1 MTPIKQTVYL
11 PVKIEDELPTQEV
24 CALNE
29 HNMLVGHLKHL
40 GKGVIR
46 PIVYVEDEHQEMGN
60 ITHWLKKQEGYFF
73 TPEQLNQFIS
83 NVIKDTLDTA
93 AEKAYALVKDHDLYV
108 REYVGTK
115 YSIDI
120 DMSEDSPLQYG
131 CSVITDKE
139 SITSTFDITY
149 KKHMV

>member
-60 ITHWLKKQEGYFF
+60 ITHWLKQQEGYFF

-93 AEKAYALVKDHDLYV
+93 AKEA
-108 REYVGTK
+108 
-115 YSIDI
+115 
-120 DMSEDSPLQYG
+120 DSFVDVDE
-131 CSVITDKE
+131 STVIEGNAWCEIDKE
-139 SITSTFDITY
+139 SITNTFDITY